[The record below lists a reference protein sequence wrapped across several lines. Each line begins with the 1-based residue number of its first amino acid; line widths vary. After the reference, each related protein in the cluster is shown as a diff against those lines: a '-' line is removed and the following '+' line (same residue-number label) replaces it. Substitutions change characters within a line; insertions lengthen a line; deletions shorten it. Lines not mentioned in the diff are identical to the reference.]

1 MAQRAALPEPGYG
14 PPETVRFEDG
24 APVVRFF
31 PEHGSEFSDFR
42 FVRLGLPELITIDL
56 ALGFARA
63 TGPGGTRRTA
73 QSAQALFSS
82 LKVFANAL
90 MTGPSVPESLGEL
103 APSAL
108 HRARLASTSGRAY
121 VSVVH
126 SLRLVLR
133 GSQGLPSGF
142 RDALYAPNPAVIA
155 AGKVEAY
162 GDGEVAAVRR
172 AARKVVRKAALRIRA
187 ARSEAEEFLARHGTP
202 ELNRVPD
209 ANEKRALLAHIFEHG
224 DLPRLEDGNL
234 AVPRS
239 GALLAEL
246 NPTREDAHALVALL
260 ICLTGLNLSTV
271 LGLTADHLAASAAAE
286 TPAVLLRGVKA
297 RRGPQHS
304 EMDLA
309 FIGKS
314 SGSGADDLST
324 AHGVYQLALEL
335 GEDLRRHTGDDGLFM
350 FYAKASGGRAATMRY
365 RRMSAQAC
373 RILLPGFEDQSG
385 ERRRVDTGRIRR
397 WYLDRHQRPVA
408 QSAQTLAS
416 VYLARDASTL
426 DSYQGVVEE
435 ALEGEVDRI
444 RIENAR
450 RVLTEA
456 DRTEALHDPEAVA
469 RRFGLTTE
477 TLRGLLAGDLD
488 TVAGACMDNTN
499 SPHSPTG
506 TPCKASFLLCLGCP
520 CSRSEPRHI
529 PVQALTLIGL
539 RELRPGLD
547 EHEWE
552 RKYAPA
558 AAQLEDLM
566 DLQKAVAEDQAAQA
580 TEEDAR
586 LVRALLDGDL
596 DLR

>member
-1 MAQRAALPEPGYG
+1 M
-14 PPETVRFEDG
+14 
-24 APVVRFF
+24 PVVRFF
-31 PEHGSEFSDFR
+31 PEHGNEFTDFR
-42 FVRLGLPELITIDL
+42 FVRLGLPPTITGDL

-73 QSAQALFSS
+73 PSAQALFAS
-82 LKVFANAL
+82 LKVFASSL
-90 MTGPSVPESLGEL
+90 LTGPSTPESLGEL
-103 APSAL
+103 TASAL
-108 HRARLASTSGRAY
+108 HRARLASTSERSY
-121 VSVVH
+121 VSTVH

-133 GSQGLPSGF
+133 GSEGLPGGF
-142 RDALYAPNPAVIA
+142 RDALYAPNPAAAAVGKVAAYADGEIA
-155 AGKVEAY
+155 AI
-162 GDGEVAAVRR
+162 RR
-172 AARKVVRKAALRIRA
+172 AARKVLRAALARIRS
-187 ARSEAEEFLARHGTP
+187 ARSEATEFLARHGAP

-209 ANEKRALLAHIFEHG
+209 RSGQREALLAHIFEHG
-224 DLPRLEDGNL
+224 DLPRLTDGNL

-246 NPTREDAHALVALL
+246 NPSREEEHALILL
-260 ICLTGLNLSTV
+260 LTCLTGLNLSTV
-271 LGLTADHLAASAAAE
+271 LGLSTEHLVASSAAE

-304 EMDLA
+304 ELDLA
-309 FIGKS
+309 FIGKPNR
-314 SGSGADDLST
+314 SGTDDLGT
-324 AHGVYQLALEL
+324 PHGIYQLALEL
-335 GEDLRRHTGDDGLFM
+335 GQDLRRHTGDTALFM
-350 FYAKASGGRAATMRY
+350 FYAKSSGGAAATKRY
-365 RRMSAQAC
+365 RPISAQGC
-373 RILLPGFEDQSG
+373 RGPLPGFEDAAG
-385 ERRRVDTGRIRR
+385 ESRTVDSRRIRR

-416 VYLARDASTL
+416 AYLARDASTL
-426 DSYQGVVEE
+426 ASYQDVVEA
-435 ALEGEVDRI
+435 ALEGEFGRI

-456 DRTEALHDPEAVA
+456 DRAEALHDPDSVA
-469 RRFGLTTE
+469 ERFGLDTE

-488 TVAGACMDNTN
+488 TVAGACVDNSN
-499 SPHSPTG
+499 SPHSPAG
-506 TPCKASFLLCLGCP
+506 TPCTASFLLCLGCP

-529 PVQALTLIGL
+529 PVQALTLIRL

-547 EHEWE
+547 DDEWE
-552 RKYAPA
+552 TKYAPA

-566 DLQKAVAEDQAAQA
+566 DLQKAVAEDQAAHA